1 MPQTTAQPGI
11 SAFFPAYNDG
21 GTIASMVVAALIVL
35 RQLTDDYEIIII
47 NDGSQDYTA
56 LIADQLAQDYPC
68 VRVVHH
74 PENRG
79 YGGALRSGFAAAS
92 KDIIFY
98 TDGDAQYDVRDLLR
112 LYPLL
117 TPDVDA
123 VQGFKLNRDDP
134 WFRRP
139 LGRAYHAAVR
149 WVFQLHVRDVDCDFR
164 VLRRRVF
171 EQIELHQNS
180 GEICVELVKK
190 LERGGCTIVEAGVT
204 HYPRPY
210 GHSQFFRPRHLISTL
225 RGLLRLWWDLRR
237 TSP

>member
-1 MPQTTAQPGI
+1 MPQITAQPGI

-35 RQLTDDYEIIII
+35 QQLTDDYEIIII

-56 LIADQLAQDYPC
+56 QIAAQLARDYPC

-117 TPDVDA
+117 TPDVDV

-149 WVFQLHVRDVDCDFR
+149 WAFQLHVRDVDCDFR

-171 EQIELHQNS
+171 EQIELYQNS

-190 LERGGCTIVEAGVT
+190 LERSGCKIVEAGVT

-237 TSP
+237 SSP

>member
-35 RQLTDDYEIIII
+35 QQLTDDYEIIII

-56 LIADQLAQDYPC
+56 LIADRLAQDYPC

-139 LGRAYHAAVR
+139 LGRLYHAAVR
-149 WVFQLHVRDVDCDFR
+149 WAFQLHVRDVDCDFR

-190 LERGGCTIVEAGVT
+190 LERSGCQIVEAGVT

>member
-35 RQLTDDYEIIII
+35 QQLTDDYEIIII

-56 LIADQLAQDYPC
+56 LIAERLAQDYPC

-139 LGRAYHAAVR
+139 LGRLYHAAVR
-149 WVFQLHVRDVDCDFR
+149 WAFQLHVRDVDCDFR

-190 LERGGCTIVEAGVT
+190 LERGGCQIVEAGVT